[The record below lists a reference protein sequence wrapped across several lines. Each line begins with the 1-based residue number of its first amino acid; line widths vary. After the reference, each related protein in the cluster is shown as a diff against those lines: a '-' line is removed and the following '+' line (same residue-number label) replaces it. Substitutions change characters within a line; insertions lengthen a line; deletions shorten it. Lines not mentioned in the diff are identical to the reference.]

1 MKTGDDRMGKH
12 SGLLTG
18 ERVYLRP
25 LNREDAE
32 VYYHMFFGE
41 ETRRLTG
48 TQKHINKEQISAY
61 IDRKAGDDSGVL
73 LLIALKENDEVIGDI
88 AIQDM
93 DRGNR
98 TANLRLAI
106 GEERHQN
113 RGYGREALLLMLEYG
128 FGILN
133 LHRIELEVYTFNSR
147 AEHVYESVGFVREG
161 VRRQTLFYNHE
172 YHDVVMMSML
182 EQEYRER
189 YVQQRSK

>member
-1 MKTGDDRMGKH
+1 METGDDIMGKQ

-25 LNREDAE
+25 LNGEDAE

-61 IDRKAGDDSGVL
+61 IGRKAGDDSGVL

-161 VRRQTLFYNHE
+161 VRRQTLFYNHK

>member
-1 MKTGDDRMGKH
+1 MGKH

-25 LNREDAE
+25 LNGEDAE

-48 TQKHINKEQISAY
+48 TQKHINKEQISDY
-61 IDRKAGDDSGVL
+61 IGRKAGDDSGVL

>member
-1 MKTGDDRMGKH
+1 MSKH
-12 SGLLTG
+12 SGLLMG
-18 ERVYLRP
+18 DKVYLRP
-25 LNREDAE
+25 LNGEDAGL
-32 VYYHMFFGE
+32 YYHMFYDAE
-41 ETRRLTG
+41 VRRLTG
-48 TQKHINKEQISAY
+48 TQRHINKEQISAY
-61 IDRKAGDDSGVL
+61 IDRKAGDDSAVL
-73 LLIALKENDEVIGDI
+73 LLIALKETDEVIGDI

-98 TANLRLAI
+98 TANLRRAI

-113 RGYGREALLLMLEYG
+113 QGYGREALVLILDYG

-147 AEHVYESVGFVREG
+147 AAHVYESVGFVREG

-182 EQEYRER
+182 ENEYRER
-189 YVQQRSK
+189 YLK

>member
-1 MKTGDDRMGKH
+1 MGRH

-25 LNREDAE
+25 LNGEDAE
-32 VYYHMFFGE
+32 LYYHMFFGE

-48 TQKHINKEQISAY
+48 TQRHITKEQISAY
-61 IDRKAGDDSGVL
+61 IDRKAGDDSAVL
-73 LLIALKENDEVIGDI
+73 LLISLKENDEVIGDI

-98 TANLRLAI
+98 TSHLRLAI

-113 RGYGREALLLMLEYG
+113 QGFGREALLLMLEYG

-133 LHRIELEVYTFNSR
+133 LHRIELEVYSFNSR
-147 AEHVYESVGFVREG
+147 AAHLYESAGFVREG

-172 YHDVVMMSML
+172 YHDVVMLGML
-182 EQEYRER
+182 ESEYRER
-189 YVQQRSK
+189 YLK

>member
-1 MKTGDDRMGKH
+1 MHYHRVINRDGGWHNEQAFGTIN
-12 SGLLTG
+12 G

-25 LNREDAE
+25 LNGEDAGL
-32 VYYHMFFGE
+32 YYNMFFGA

-48 TQKHINKEQISAY
+48 TQRHINKEQIAAY
-61 IDRKAGDDSGVL
+61 IERKAGDDSGVL

-106 GEERHQN
+106 GEEQHLN
-113 RGYGREALLLMLEYG
+113 RGYGREALLLMLDYG

-161 VRRQTLFYNHE
+161 VRRQTLFITMST
-172 YHDVVMMSML
+172 MML
-182 EQEYRER
+182 
-189 YVQQRSK
+189 